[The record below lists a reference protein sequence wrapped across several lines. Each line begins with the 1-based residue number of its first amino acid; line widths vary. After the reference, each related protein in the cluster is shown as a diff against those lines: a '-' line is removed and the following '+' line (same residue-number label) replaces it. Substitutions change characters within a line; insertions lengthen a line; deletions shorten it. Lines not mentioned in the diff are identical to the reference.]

1 MLTYPCSYEG
11 TFGSGTP
18 LFPGDDGAL
27 AVAQK
32 LREFSLRHFH
42 LGSRIHQILAG
53 SPGGS
58 GFPLLVGS
66 AVHDSFRSS
75 GSVPVRSLIAPGCS
89 SPWRIVGST
98 TVILW
103 ARVMWPRANSVLL
116 LIGTR
121 FLEKWVPQAGW
132 GPPDS
137 TEPLKLVD
145 LG

>member
-53 SPGGS
+53 YR
-58 GFPLLVGS
+58 LVDQAFLS
-66 AVHDSFRSS
+66 WL
-75 GSVPVRSLIAPGCS
+75 VRPFM
-89 SPWRIVGST
+89 IVS
-98 TVILW
+98 
-103 ARVMWPRANSVLL
+103 
-116 LIGTR
+116 
-121 FLEKWVPQAGW
+121 
-132 GPPDS
+132 GPPD
-137 TEPLKLVD
+137 PCQCD
-145 LG
+145 R